1 MVVVVPGLV
10 RTATALG
17 KWVVRKWWNSDAF
30 RHKYFSHPYE
40 QEGMTR
46 GLLKDP
52 ELGLLKDHITVLDWK
67 NLNPS
72 AGQTFRHIGKAD
84 AAKRLPFFREQIEL
98 LGLDAAGFASA
109 VDAIVADGLVTPNV
123 TEIEASIY
131 WADEPPM
138 PAATPNLLFKHGP
151 APRC

>member
-1 MVVVVPGLV
+1 MPLTPSLLPPLPCAHYRWACCFNFLFHRRCRWCWLWCVVAAAAVVVVVPGLV

-72 AGQTFRHIGKAD
+72 AGQTFREPPPLQRPGDNGD
-84 AAKRLPFFREQIEL
+84 AYTAE
-98 LGLDAAGFASA
+98 GH
-109 VDAIVADGLVTPNV
+109 VTPPC
-123 TEIEASIY
+123 S
-131 WADEPPM
+131 
-138 PAATPNLLFKHGP
+138 
-151 APRC
+151 